1 MIDYLKEAV
10 EQEENLKLRTL
21 NLIRWIAIF
30 GQLFAVLIAFFYFE
44 ISFNIYFALLL
55 IFGSVLLNIT
65 VSIRYP
71 VTKILNF
78 NEIFFYLVYDLLQL
92 IFASIFYWRLN

>member
-1 MIDYLKEAV
+1 MIDFLKEAV

-44 ISFNIYFALLL
+44 ITFNIFSALLL
-55 IFGSVLLNIT
+55 ILGSVLLNIT
-65 VSIRYP
+65 VSIRY
-71 VTKILNF
+71 LS
-78 NEIFFYLVYDLLQL
+78 L
-92 IFASIFYWRLN
+92 IHI